1 MDMTL
6 TLYEDNYYRKTA
18 VFEGD
23 RVIFELVGK
32 HKDGTLMPMQYVSV
46 NFKDLER
53 VYKEAKAHL

>member
-23 RVIFELVGK
+23 RVIFELVGI

-46 NFKDLER
+46 NIKDLET
-53 VYKEAKAHL
+53 VYHAVKERM